1 MCSDEKDNDLRAS
14 LDKGARANLLAVP
27 KDKLENLTQKIEA
40 LRQIQRQRD
49 ELEAKFLKERARHEA
64 ECEKLYQPLFTKRF
78 DIVNG
83 LDGVQG
89 AANGAMDL
97 GEDKASKEKG
107 VPNFWLTAMTNNS
120 LLAQEITKAD
130 EEALKYLIDIKSS
143 RIVCCREFKLEF
155 FFGPNPY
162 FKNYVLAKK
171 FVMIDEV
178 KLIFDEA
185 IGTKIKWY
193 PEKCLTR
200 ECSTRKPKK
209 SFFNFF
215 KSLEFPVYDESIDV
229 KLLHQLE
236 HDYEIGVTIKKEIVC
251 HAISWFSGD
260 ATCGRRTKRKIEF
273 DNPAAEN
280 LAQKNESLRKIE
292 IELNKLEAEFFE
304 KRRKEEANYVKL
316 CQPLDTKYDIVN
328 GVTEVKGAP
337 NDGAMVQSED
347 KATKEKGVPDF
358 WFIAMKSHH
367 GLRQNIAKHD
377 QGALKYLTDIKWSR
391 INDSE
396 GFKLEFTFGP
406 NPYFKNSVLEK
417 TYRMIDETD
426 IVLEEAIG
434 TVIHWYPGQC
444 WIEKAERS
452 FFNFFEPLEVPTD
465 VEAEKL
471 RYQLRCDY
479 DIGVAFKDELIC
491 HAVGWYT
498 GDIIRKRMAN
508 LKFLG

>member
-27 KDKLENLTQKIEA
+27 K
-40 LRQIQRQRD
+40 RQRD

-64 ECEKLYQPLFTKRF
+64 ECEKLYQPLDLTLSTALMEFK
-78 DIVNG
+78 G
-83 LDGVQG
+83 LQ
-89 AANGAMDL
+89 M
-97 GEDKASKEKG
+97 EQWTSERIK
-107 VPNFWLTAMTNNS
+107 
-120 LLAQEITKAD
+120 LAKITKAD

-193 PEKCLTR
+193 PKKCLTR

-215 KSLEFPVYDESIDV
+215 KSLEFPVYDESIHV

-260 ATCGRRTKRKIEF
+260 ATCGRRTKRKIE
-273 DNPAAEN
+273 
-280 LAQKNESLRKIE
+280 
-292 IELNKLEAEFFE
+292 LNKLEAEFFE
-304 KRRKEEANYVKL
+304 KRRKEEANYR
-316 CQPLDTKYDIVN
+316 YDIVN

-377 QGALKYLTDIKWSR
+377 QGALQYLTDIKWSR

-426 IVLEEAIG
+426 IVLQEAIG

-452 FFNFFEPLEVPTD
+452 FFNFFEPLE
-465 VEAEKL
+465 AEKL

-479 DIGVAFKDELIC
+479 DIGS
-491 HAVGWYT
+491 
-498 GDIIRKRMAN
+498 
-508 LKFLG
+508 

>member
-14 LDKGARANLLAVP
+14 LDKGARADLLAVP
-27 KDKLENLTQKIEA
+27 KS
-40 LRQIQRQRD
+40 QRD
-49 ELEAKFLKERARHEA
+49 ELEAKFLEERARHEA

-78 DIVNG
+78 DIVSG

-107 VPNFWLTAMTNNS
+107 VPNFWLTAMKNNS

-143 RIVCCREFKLEF
+143 RLVCCPEFKLEF

-171 FVMIDEV
+171 FIMIDEV

-185 IGTKIKWY
+185 
-193 PEKCLTR
+193 
-200 ECSTRKPKK
+200 
-209 SFFNFF
+209 
-215 KSLEFPVYDESIDV
+215 
-229 KLLHQLE
+229 
-236 HDYEIGVTIKKEIVC
+236 IGVTIKKEIVC
-251 HAISWFSGD
+251 HAISWFCGD
-260 ATCGRRTKRKIEF
+260 ATCGRRTKRKIE
-273 DNPAAEN
+273 
-280 LAQKNESLRKIE
+280 
-292 IELNKLEAEFFE
+292 LNKLEAEFLE

-316 CQPLDTKYDIVN
+316 CQPLDTKRYDIVN
-328 GVTEVKGAP
+328 GVNEVKGAP

-358 WFIAMKSHH
+358 WFIAMESHH
-367 GLRQNIAKHD
+367 ELRQNIVRHD
-377 QGALKYLTDIKWSR
+377 QGALKYLTDIKWCR

-417 TYRMIDETD
+417 TYRMIDETY

-434 TVIHWYPGQC
+434 TVIDWYPGQC
-444 WIEKAERS
+444 LIEKAERS
-452 FFNFFEPLEVPTD
+452 FFNFFKPPEVPTD
-465 VEAEKL
+465 VEGFEAEKL

-479 DIGVAFKDELIC
+479 DIGVAFRDELIC

-498 GDIIRKRMAN
+498 EDIIWKRMAN

>member
-1 MCSDEKDNDLRAS
+1 M
-14 LDKGARANLLAVP
+14 
-27 KDKLENLTQKIEA
+27 
-40 LRQIQRQRD
+40 RQRD

-78 DIVNG
+78 DIVSG

-97 GEDKASKEKG
+97 GEDKASKG
-107 VPNFWLTAMTNNS
+107 T
-120 LLAQEITKAD
+120 LLISTSELGSFSKITKAD

-143 RIVCCREFKLEF
+143 RIVCCPEFKLEF

-171 FVMIDEV
+171 FIMIDEV

-185 IGTKIKWY
+185 IGSKIKWY

-292 IELNKLEAEFFE
+292 AKFFE
-304 KRRKEEANYVKL
+304 KRRKEEANYR
-316 CQPLDTKYDIVN
+316 YDIVN

-465 VEAEKL
+465 VEGFEAEKL

>member
-14 LDKGARANLLAVP
+14 LDKGARADLLAVP
-27 KDKLENLTQKIEA
+27 KS
-40 LRQIQRQRD
+40 QRD
-49 ELEAKFLKERARHEA
+49 ELEAKFLEERARHEA

-78 DIVNG
+78 DIVSG

-107 VPNFWLTAMTNNS
+107 VPNFWLTAMKNNS

-143 RIVCCREFKLEF
+143 RLVCCPEFKLEF

-171 FVMIDEV
+171 FIMIDEV

-185 IGTKIKWY
+185 IGSKIK
-193 PEKCLTR
+193 C
-200 ECSTRKPKK
+200 
-209 SFFNFF
+209 
-215 KSLEFPVYDESIDV
+215 
-229 KLLHQLE
+229 
-236 HDYEIGVTIKKEIVC
+236 VTIKKEIVC
-251 HAISWFSGD
+251 HAISWFCGD
-260 ATCGRRTKRKIEF
+260 ATCGRRTKRKIE
-273 DNPAAEN
+273 
-280 LAQKNESLRKIE
+280 
-292 IELNKLEAEFFE
+292 LNKLEAEFLE

-316 CQPLDTKYDIVN
+316 CQPLDTKRYDIVN
-328 GVTEVKGAP
+328 GVNEVKGAP

-358 WFIAMKSHH
+358 WFIAMESHH
-367 GLRQNIAKHD
+367 ELRQNIVRHD
-377 QGALKYLTDIKWSR
+377 QGALKYLTDIKWCR

-417 TYRMIDETD
+417 TYRMIDETY

-434 TVIHWYPGQC
+434 TVIDWYPGQC
-444 WIEKAERS
+444 LIEKAERS
-452 FFNFFEPLEVPTD
+452 FFNFFKPPEVPTD
-465 VEAEKL
+465 VEGFEAEKL

-479 DIGVAFKDELIC
+479 DIGVAFRDELIC

-498 GDIIRKRMAN
+498 EDIIWKRMAN

>member
-27 KDKLENLTQKIEA
+27 K
-40 LRQIQRQRD
+40 RQRD

-64 ECEKLYQPLFTKRF
+64 ECEKLYQPLFTKLCKGIVALWLLTFNLYHRF

-97 GEDKASKEKG
+97 GEDKASKG
-107 VPNFWLTAMTNNS
+107 T
-120 LLAQEITKAD
+120 LLISTSELGSFSKITKAD

-260 ATCGRRTKRKIEF
+260 ATCGRRTKRK
-273 DNPAAEN
+273 
-280 LAQKNESLRKIE
+280 R
-292 IELNKLEAEFFE
+292 
-304 KRRKEEANYVKL
+304 
-316 CQPLDTKYDIVN
+316 YDIVN

-465 VEAEKL
+465 VEVL
-471 RYQLRCDY
+471 FDFSR
-479 DIGVAFKDELIC
+479 VAFKDELIC